1 MSLIL
6 LLLFLFLGISCIP
19 FAGIDVSAYE
29 KTIEWKSVAKTKKF
43 AIIRAGYGARTID
56 DYWEKNY
63 IGAKIAGIK
72 VGAYWYS
79 YAHSVEDAKKEA
91 KMFLKALIG
100 KQLEWPVYYYIEEQ
114 FIYTQN
120 LQNSIAKEFCGILQ
134 LHYYFCGIY
143 TSVAH
148 LIPYYNSDV
157 KNKYEIWV
165 PDYGPS
171 KPLYVGDFGIWQ
183 TGIGKVEGVDG
194 DCYLDFGYKDYE
206 EIIKKGEYNGYS
218 SN

>member
-29 KTIEWKSVAKTKKF
+29 KTIDWKSVAKTKKF

-79 YAHSVEDAKKEA
+79 Y
-91 KMFLKALIG
+91 LI
-100 KQLEWPVYYYIEEQ
+100 Q
-114 FIYTQN
+114 
-120 LQNSIAKEFCGILQ
+120 
-134 LHYYFCGIY
+134 
-143 TSVAH
+143 
-148 LIPYYNSDV
+148 
-157 KNKYEIWV
+157 
-165 PDYGPS
+165 
-171 KPLYVGDFGIWQ
+171 
-183 TGIGKVEGVDG
+183 
-194 DCYLDFGYKDYE
+194 
-206 EIIKKGEYNGYS
+206 
-218 SN
+218 